1 MKKSA
6 TILSGI
12 AALALA
18 ACTTA
23 PGPVEVTRF
32 VAPERISLLGEGSI
46 RVESGVGDSQDSLAL
61 RPYENAVAAEL
72 ASLGYSAAAAQG
84 VADQVATVTVE
95 RYVITREGR
104 RSPVSVGVG
113 GSTGSYGSGVGLGIG
128 INLGGGRRDQV
139 GNELAV
145 TIRDAES
152 GEVFW
157 EGRAD
162 LRVDDNSPLAQSEAN
177 AQTLAAA
184 LFSDFPG
191 NNGQTIEV
199 EVPK

>member
-1 MKKSA
+1 MKK
-6 TILSGI
+6 TGIILSGI
-12 AALALA
+12 GALTLA

-32 VAPERISLLGEGSI
+32 VAPERMALLGEGSI
-46 RVESGVGDSQDSLAL
+46 TVQSGVGDGQESLAL
-61 RPYENAVAAEL
+61 QPYETAVAAEL
-72 ASLGYSAAAAQG
+72 ASLGYTAGARGAS
-84 VADQVATVTVE
+84 DQIATVTVK

-104 RSPVSVGVG
+104 RSPVSVGG
-113 GSTGSYGSGVGLGIG
+113 GGRTGSYGSGVGLGVG
-128 INLGGGRRDQV
+128 INLGGGQRDQV
-139 GNELAV
+139 GSELSV

-152 GEVFW
+152 GDVFW

-162 LRVDDNSPLAQSEAN
+162 FRVDDNSPLAQSEAN